1 MQFPNAPSQN
11 QGIYRNDGKGV
22 RAAFAGIFQKLAKK
36 DFLIDKNFLC
46 KSLV

>member
-11 QGIYRNDGKGV
+11 QGVYWTDGKGV
-22 RAAFAGIFQKLAKK
+22 RAAYAGIFQKLAKK
-36 DFLIDKNFLC
+36 DFLIDTNFLR

>member
-11 QGIYRNDGKGV
+11 QGLYWNDGKGV
-22 RAAFAGIFQKLAKK
+22 RAAYAAIFQKLAKK
-36 DFLIDKNFLC
+36 DILIDKNFLC